1 MALAKRII
9 PCLDV
14 KNGRTVKGKHF
25 QNLQDCGDIVDLSVQ
40 YAGQGADELVFLDI
54 AAQEEKR
61 GARVEWVESVARNLN
76 IPFTVG
82 GGIASEHD
90 VERLLRS
97 GADKISINT
106 AALQEPALIS
116 RLAGLFGSQ
125 CVVVA
130 IDACCEAGE
139 WKVYSH
145 GGTRHAMRDLF
156 AWAREADDLGAGE
169 ILFTSIAHD
178 GTGQGYACE
187 ALSRLAAGLHIPLI
201 ASGGAG
207 CLQDFYDAL
216 VLGQADAVLAAGVF
230 HSGKITI
237 PEVKAFLSEKDIV
250 VR

>member
-1 MALAKRII
+1 MLCNMALAKRII

-116 RLAGLFGSQ
+116 RLASLFGSQ

-145 GGTRHAMRDLF
+145 
-156 AWAREADDLGAGE
+156 
-169 ILFTSIAHD
+169 
-178 GTGQGYACE
+178 
-187 ALSRLAAGLHIPLI
+187 
-201 ASGGAG
+201 
-207 CLQDFYDAL
+207 
-216 VLGQADAVLAAGVF
+216 
-230 HSGKITI
+230 
-237 PEVKAFLSEKDIV
+237 
-250 VR
+250 